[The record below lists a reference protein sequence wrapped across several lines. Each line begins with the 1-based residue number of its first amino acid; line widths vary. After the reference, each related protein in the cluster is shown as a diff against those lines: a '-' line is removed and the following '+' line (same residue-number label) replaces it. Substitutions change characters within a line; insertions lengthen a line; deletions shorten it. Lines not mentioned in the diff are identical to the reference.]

1 MDIVIGSDRLAA
13 AAIEASA
20 GSRDELIRKDI
31 APLHKASAP
40 FLRSDINGMCE
51 MAIVTLLQ
59 ATAYGLPVILLPI
72 TTLGRYQHQTLVA
85 MKDATVEDLAGST
98 VGVRSWSQ
106 TTGVWMR
113 GFLSE
118 DYGVDLR
125 DVSWTVYE
133 PAHVA
138 AFTDPKWV
146 TRAPEGVKLPVEF
159 LAGNVDFGI
168 MGNELPDDQRVRTVI
183 PNPAQAAEEWSV
195 RNGFAPINHVIAV
208 TESSAK
214 ESAGTVLAAYDGL
227 KSAIDAARQPGPV
240 DFTPCGFDA
249 LRGPFTRAATY
260 AFEQGVLHEKVDFDE
275 VVERSCAALGVGR
288 ARLGGRT
295 A

>member
-1 MDIVIGSDRLAA
+1 MDIVIGSDRLASVA
-13 AAIEASA
+13 VEASA
-20 GSRDELIRKDI
+20 DCKDRLVRKEVS
-31 APLHKASAP
+31 PVHKASAP
-40 FLRSDINGMCE
+40 FLRGDISGVCE

-72 TTLGRYQHQTLVA
+72 TTLGRFQHQTLVSL
-85 MKDATVEDLAGST
+85 KDATVEDVPGST

-125 DVSWTVYE
+125 SVRWTVYE

-138 AFTDPKWV
+138 AFKDPDWV
-146 TRAPEGVKLPVEF
+146 TRAPEGTKLPSEF
-159 LAGNVDFGI
+159 LAGRVDFGI
-168 MGNELPDDQRVRTVI
+168 MGNELPDDPRIGTVI
-183 PNPAQAAEEWSV
+183 PNPVQAAEDWSV

-214 ESAGTVLAAYDGL
+214 ESAETVLATYDAL
-227 KSAIDAARQPGPV
+227 KSSVESAREPGPV
-240 DFTPCGFDA
+240 NFTPCGFEA
-249 LRGPFTRAATY
+249 LRGPFSRAAKF
-260 AFEQGVLHEKVDFDE
+260 AFEQGVLQEEVNFDE
-275 VVERSCAALGVGR
+275 VVDRSRAALGVDE
-288 ARLGGRT
+288 ARLAG
-295 A
+295 